1 MLMLRGLIQ
10 RARSFLT
17 EVRSSAHRGLPGP
30 GYCWAWAFLQIP
42 GDRGSGFLL
51 QRAWASQRRH
61 PPRTQGPILGA
72 LLRAAVKH
80 VVSRRCVAARTSSK
94 FYAASMENWRQVEPE
109 AMRLAYPGFPQRQP
123 TVTKNSTGAES
134 RGGVLVQAFG
144 HCAVAPLR
152 FRGGGPASA
161 LWGWESG
168 KVPADACRL
177 QVDVTNPRS
186 SLSVRWA
193 LLCSVEARWA
203 VFHVCKLGCGP
214 NQDILDRAMS
224 AYPGRQQEFE
234 VRVWRKSPKSY
245 PLPLLFLSV
254 VAGLAGPV
262 PLGHEGPLRSLKPE
276 IKYQSMK
283 ESIAIFPQQRKLWGL
298 QPK

>member
-123 TVTKNSTGAES
+123 TVTKKLNRS
-134 RGGVLVQAFG
+134 RISWWRACPGFR
-144 HCAVAPLR
+144 PLR
-152 FRGGGPASA
+152 CGPAS
-161 LWGWESG
+161 LQRWGPSFCLVGLGKWESACG
-168 KVPADACRL
+168 CVPLAGGCYQSEIFSISQVGFVMLCRSQMGCL
-177 QVDVTNPRS
+177 SCVQAGLWTESGYPGQGHVRLPRPAAGVRGEGVEKIAKILSPSTPFFECGRGFGRS
-186 SLSVRWA
+186 SAARPRRTTA
-193 LLCSVEARWA
+193 IAEA
-203 VFHVCKLGCGP
+203 
-214 NQDILDRAMS
+214 
-224 AYPGRQQEFE
+224 
-234 VRVWRKSPKSY
+234 
-245 PLPLLFLSV
+245 
-254 VAGLAGPV
+254 
-262 PLGHEGPLRSLKPE
+262 
-276 IKYQSMK
+276 
-283 ESIAIFPQQRKLWGL
+283 
-298 QPK
+298 